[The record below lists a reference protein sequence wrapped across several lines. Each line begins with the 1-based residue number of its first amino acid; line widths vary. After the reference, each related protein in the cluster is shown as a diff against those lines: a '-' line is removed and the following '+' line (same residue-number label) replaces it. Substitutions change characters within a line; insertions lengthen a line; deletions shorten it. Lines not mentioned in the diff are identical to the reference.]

1 MFDII
6 VIGGG
11 PAGLTASIY
20 ALRAKKSVLL
30 IEGSVIGGQI
40 SSSPRV
46 DNFPGFKSISGAD
59 LGEKLFDQALALGLE
74 VEFANVTSL
83 TQENN
88 INKVATDNGDFEAM
102 SVIIATG
109 AKHRKLNVENEDK
122 FIGNGVGYCVVCD
135 GDFYAGKDVAVVG
148 GGNSALQG
156 AIYLSNICKSV
167 TILQNLDF
175 LTGEQSLIE
184 EVKTKKN
191 VSIMLGVVVSQ
202 LIGENSLEEIEVTAN
217 NSVKSR
223 MNIDGLFVSIG
234 QIPQNDIFKDL
245 VELDERGYIISTET
259 CLTTNPSIFV
269 AGDCR
274 TKTIRQLTTAVADGS
289 VASIAACGYVDKI
302 KK

>member
-30 IEGSVIGGQI
+30 IEGSVVGGQI

-74 VEFANVTSL
+74 IEFANVLAL
-83 TQENN
+83 TQENK
-88 INKVATDNGDFEAM
+88 INKVATDNGDFESKA
-102 SVIIATG
+102 VIIATG

-202 LIGENSLEEIEVTAN
+202 LIGESSLEEIEITAN
-217 NSVKSR
+217 NSVKSC
-223 MNIDGLFVSIG
+223 MKLDGLFVSIG
-234 QIPQNDIFKDL
+234 QIPQNEIFKDL
-245 VELDERGYIISTET
+245 VELDERGYIISNET
-259 CLTTNPSIFV
+259 CTTTNPSIFV

-274 TKTIRQLTTAVADGS
+274 TKMIRQLTTAVADGS
-289 VASIAACGYVDKI
+289 VASIAACSYVDKI
-302 KK
+302 K

>member
-30 IEGSVIGGQI
+30 IEGSVVGGQI
-40 SSSPRV
+40 ASSPRV

-59 LGEKLFDQALALGLE
+59 LGEKLLDQALALGLE
-74 VEFANVTSL
+74 IEFANVTAL
-83 TQENN
+83 TQENKV
-88 INKVATDNGDFEAM
+88 NKVSTDNGNFESKA
-102 SVIIATG
+102 VIIATG

-184 EVKTKKN
+184 EVKTK
-191 VSIMLGVVVSQ
+191 
-202 LIGENSLEEIEVTAN
+202 
-217 NSVKSR
+217 
-223 MNIDGLFVSIG
+223 
-234 QIPQNDIFKDL
+234 
-245 VELDERGYIISTET
+245 
-259 CLTTNPSIFV
+259 
-269 AGDCR
+269 
-274 TKTIRQLTTAVADGS
+274 TKFTY
-289 VASIAACGYVDKI
+289 CKI
-302 KK
+302 

>member
-30 IEGSVIGGQI
+30 IEGSVVGGQI

-74 VEFANVTSL
+74 IEFANVLAL
-83 TQENN
+83 TQENK
-88 INKVATDNGDFEAM
+88 INKVATDNGDFESKA
-102 SVIIATG
+102 VIIATG

-202 LIGENSLEEIEVTAN
+202 LIGESSLEEIEITAN
-217 NSVKSR
+217 NSVKSC
-223 MNIDGLFVSIG
+223 MKLDGLFVSIG
-234 QIPQNDIFKDL
+234 QIPQNEIFKDL
-245 VELDERGYIISTET
+245 VELDERGYIISNET
-259 CLTTNPSIFV
+259 CTTTNSSIFV

-274 TKTIRQLTTAVADGS
+274 TKMIRQLTTAVADGS
-289 VASIAACGYVDKI
+289 VASIAACSYVDKI
-302 KK
+302 K